1 MQEVQIDGVDRLV
14 RALNAAGLDL
24 GDLKAALKQAA
35 EIVEQTSAGKAPRGD
50 TDRLVNSLR
59 SSATKKAGVVRAGRK
74 TVPYAGPIHWGWPKH
89 NIKPQTFIADAARN
103 TEPQWVQVFERE
115 VDNIIE
121 KATTS

>member
-35 EIVEQTSAGKAPRGD
+35 EIVEQTAATKAPRGE

-74 TVPYAGPIHWGWPKH
+74 SVPYAGPIHWGWPKH
-89 NIKPQTFIADAARN
+89 NIKPQTFITDAARN